1 MRWSEVMNKV
11 AAALADR
18 QLPDPGG
25 DPENPVS
32 LLSALTGSIP
42 PGLRRRLRPY
52 PLDPLSQHPANDD
65 LEPLIYQNEFPV
77 CLLAA
82 GIVDVA
88 AQAIAGVSGQECPR
102 VTAITALSALST
114 LRLDPAEEGAALLH
128 VHRRLAAFG
137 SPEWAAALD
146 ALARRTAELDDLLA
160 AVAGDRRQGWHRVR
174 LEDRILGEAV
184 AAAVV
189 GGAAQ
194 ASGVPPREWLF
205 PFHLFCNLGVS
216 AAGPALSTVERWLG
230 IEFLPGPRTA
240 ARAAS
245 LAGLVADE
253 ASVLWRGCACKV
265 PAEDEELGFARR
277 GPCRQDDHDLRAW
290 RPGQHKPG
298 SRNGARYASTLWGWQ
313 RRWLGGADAG
323 RAAAASPAVRPKL
336 RSNDVAS
343 SVLAR
348 RWLSADRGFGGPV
361 LRYDRILPEFCRN
374 CGSKARMISV
384 AGPTGRR
391 LVQRA
396 ACCPQQ
402 HLVYRSEFIERDGRR
417 LLRPK
422 LGIVVASQS
431 QEGGNA
437 GYGSTEPLGP
447 IWMCRQCGRYARSA
461 GHCPECGP
469 GPDRAHER
477 VHHGWVLLPLA
488 AAWADLKAT
497 AGPGDDDT
505 AGPAAG
511 AGVGDADL
519 RFLADVCSKLP
530 LREQRQLGTPGDVW
544 ALAKGWSSSDMNA
557 FRDLAGLRGLELLFQ
572 CRQIAEAPHTLNSP
586 VAAVKRAG
594 ALNSPAGAAERC
606 DGPGGE
612 PG

>member
-11 AAALADR
+11 AASLAAR
-18 QLPDPGG
+18 QLPGAEG
-25 DPENPVS
+25 DPDNPVS
-32 LLSALTGSIP
+32 MLTALTGSVP
-42 PGLRRRLRPY
+42 PGLRRRLRLGPIG
-52 PLDPLSQHPANDD
+52 PLSQDKANYDV
-65 LEPLIYQNEFPV
+65 EPLIYQNEFPV
-77 CLLAA
+77 RLLAV

-88 AQAIAGVSGQECPR
+88 AQAVDDAHGQECPR
-102 VTAITALSALST
+102 VTAITAIAALST
-114 LRLDPAEEGAALLH
+114 LRLDPAEEPAALLH
-128 VHRRLAAFG
+128 VHRRMRAFG
-137 SPEWAAALD
+137 SAAWTAALD
-146 ALARRTAELDDLLA
+146 ALARRTAELDELLA
-160 AVAGDRRQGWHRVR
+160 AAAGDRRQGWHRVA

-216 AAGPALSTVERWLG
+216 AAGSALSTVERWLG
-230 IEFLPGPRTA
+230 IEFLPEPRTP

-245 LAGLVADE
+245 LAALVADE
-253 ASVLWRGCACKV
+253 ASALWRGCGCKV

-277 GPCRQDDHDLRAW
+277 GPCRQDDHDLRVW
-290 RPGQHKPG
+290 RPGQNKPG
-298 SRNGARYASTLWGWQ
+298 SRNDARYASTLWGWQ

-323 RAAAASPAVRPKL
+323 RAIAAGSAARPKL
-336 RSNDVAS
+336 RSNDVAA

-348 RWLSADRGFGGPV
+348 RWLSSDRGFGGPV
-361 LRYDRILPEFCRN
+361 LRYDRILPEFCRS
-374 CGSKARMISV
+374 CGGKVHLVSV
-384 AGPTGRR
+384 AGPAGRT

-396 ACCPQQ
+396 DCCGQQ

-422 LGIVVASQS
+422 LGIVVASQT

-437 GYGSTEPLGP
+437 GYSSTEPLGP
-447 IWMCRQCGRYARSA
+447 IWLCRQCGRYSRSA

-469 GPDRAHER
+469 GRERAHER

-497 AGPGDDDT
+497 AGPAADDT
-505 AGPAAG
+505 ADTAADDV
-511 AGVGDADL
+511 VGETDL
-519 RFLADVCSKLP
+519 AFLAEVCSQLVP
-530 LREQRQLGTPGDVW
+530 LEQRQFGTPADVW
-544 ALAKGWSSSDMNA
+544 ALAKGWSPAEMNA
-557 FRDLAGLRGLELLFQ
+557 FRNLAGLRGLELLFH
-572 CRQIAEAPHTLNSP
+572 CRQIAEAPHLT
-586 VAAVKRAG
+586 AG
-594 ALNSPAGAAERC
+594 ALNSPTAGVERC

-612 PG
+612 PT